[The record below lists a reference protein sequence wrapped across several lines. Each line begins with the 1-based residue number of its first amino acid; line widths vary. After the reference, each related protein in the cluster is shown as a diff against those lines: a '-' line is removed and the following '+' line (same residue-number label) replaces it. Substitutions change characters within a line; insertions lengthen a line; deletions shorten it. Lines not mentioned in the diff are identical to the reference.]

1 MADILKYRKLDG
13 TEVEVA
19 NNSTVSLSHTEASIE
34 FTVDLDLVAVLEGE
48 TRGWFGSVGSTTS
61 APQQSGVYGFSISL
75 SQGQTQSVTI
85 TTVDAKSTLLLSQS
99 IFSRFTDIFNVT
111 VSRAAAPT
119 DSTTDSTGPNFLVY
133 PDSDAALAIVNA
145 TFALTDSA
153 TTFGIVDSDYVHLR
167 QNRDFDFLTNLPKTI
182 DSAGITR
189 SLFDSDVRKSISSVD
204 AGGDGSLTYNNTT
217 GVITYTGPSASEVR
231 AHFGASQDLAYDA
244 STGIFSI
251 DVEVKYTKDN
261 FDSDLRDR
269 LTTTNTDSIA
279 EGSNLYFTT
288 QRARNTI
295 NVADLGGDGSLT
307 YDSAKGKLSY
317 TGPLSSEVRAH
328 FTGDKGIV
336 YNNGSGVINIDSG
349 NIKGMFSASG
359 DLTYNSATGQF
370 SFDVE
375 QVYTKTNFDSD
386 LGDANTGQLP
396 EGTNLY
402 YTTARADSAFDVSFA
417 LASTD
422 SLSEGNT
429 NLYYTTARADS
440 AARSALIAVD
450 AGGDGSFAYDSAT
463 GKFTYTGPSAT
474 EVRSHFSAQGDLTYD
489 SSTGV
494 FQFDVEQVYTKAN
507 FDSDFNVAIDSATT
521 SDLSEG
527 SNLYYTTARVDS
539 DFDARLAIKTT
550 TNLTEGNNLYYTTAR
565 ADSAARSA
573 LIAVD
578 AGGDGSFTYDSA
590 TGKFTYVGPSA
601 SEVRSHFSAQGD
613 LSYDSTTGVFQFD
626 VEQVYTKANF
636 DSDFNVAIDSA
647 STSDLSEGTN
657 LYYTNARA
665 DARVNLQTGANLDLS
680 QKSTSDLSEGTNKY
694 YTKVRVDSDFDASF
708 ALASTDSLSEGS
720 TNLYFTNERVDDRV
734 GALITGGVNVTATY
748 DDAAG
753 TLEIKVPFEN
763 IDDRVGNILTAGS
776 GININYDDPNATIT
790 IANTLNTSDFPDS
803 AFVTSRPVS
812 TFTNDALY
820 LDSTTAQNL
829 INASYIQSN
838 QIQYNTSDFLDSTTV
853 TGVVNNTYVQ
863 ARQVKY
869 NTSDFTD
876 SAFVTGLPVSTF
888 TNDKNYLDSTY
899 AAALIDSAHI
909 KAVVDSAY
917 VQLIQ
922 ADLQRDSSFI
932 SSIVTGGTLNMG
944 ANNIITTG
952 KVLFAN
958 VYSQLSDLPSA
969 STYHGMFAH
978 VHGTGKA
985 YYAHAGAWIELA
997 NNSQLSNSA
1006 NWNTAFGW
1014 GDHASAGYQL
1024 AATALDS
1031 AMVYRFTIDSTRTT
1045 ALVDAAYVQAR
1056 QQKYNTSDFTDSAFV
1071 TGLPI
1076 STFTNDAN
1084 YLDSTTVTNVINTAY
1099 VRARQALIDSDLTKL
1114 LVDSAYIQL
1123 RDRFQDSSLVTST
1136 VDSAYINARVSTVDS
1151 AQVQAIID
1159 SSYLEVIIDSDYV
1172 TARAGVILDSA
1183 SIASGV
1189 ILTTVDAA
1197 YVQARQ
1203 QKYNT
1208 SDFTDSAFVTG
1219 LPVSTFTND
1228 VKYLDSTTVQGVIN
1242 AAYVQANQN
1251 DYLDS
1256 TLTSQLID
1264 SAYIALRTT
1273 AGTDSATV
1281 IGLIDSDYVSSR
1293 VVAFANPIFT
1303 EFKYITES
1311 AGQVVFEGNDAN
1323 GNALSIETGNHAV
1336 FVNGIRLLPSDFTA
1350 DVTNNR
1356 ITLDSTGST
1365 SDEIVIS
1372 TIKGKNALAGIS
1384 IIDSDYIASRTIAVA
1399 QPQFVNYKYNADGN
1413 QTEFGGGVADVNGQ
1427 TVALSP
1433 GNFTVFLNGIKLLDS
1448 DFTANTSTNVITL
1461 NSGATLN
1468 DELVIQTI
1476 IGQNAVA
1483 GVSAVDSSY
1492 VQLRVPASYIQSKQ
1506 TNFLDSSLTSQLID
1520 SAYIALRTTAGTD
1533 SATVIGLIDSDY
1545 VAARVTGVV
1554 TPQFTDFRYK
1564 ADSGQTLFSGA
1575 DLGGTSLNL
1584 RTNNFNVYLNGIK
1597 LIDSDFTA
1605 SISNNTITLTE
1616 GADSGD
1622 DLVITTVE
1630 GDIIPSDATVIDS
1643 AYVQARQEGVNATF
1657 KDYKFVATA
1666 NQTVFSGN
1674 DANGATLS
1682 FETNKFHVLL
1692 NGIRLDA
1699 SDFTESADNNKI
1711 TLATGAA
1718 VSDELIVSTIGTE
1731 KTTTLTSITS
1741 TVDSAYIE
1749 PLLTPIHISSG
1760 NVGIGTTSPST
1771 PLHVIGNNGILIDE
1785 DGGGDGQLY
1794 FGGISGSD
1802 RSYIARNADDFSIWN
1817 VAQGTMKFGTS
1828 NDEKMTILADGN
1840 VGIGT
1845 NSPSDRLEISRTST
1859 DQTVGL
1865 TITNEQAGGYG
1876 SGIVFRSKRS
1886 DTGDLLA
1893 AGEIQVTGENS
1904 WNGAGNV
1911 ASMMEFFTQK
1921 DGTLTRHMSLS
1932 KNGVLMI
1939 GHNNYT
1945 PNSHTGVFL
1954 NGGSGKGFFTV
1965 DGDAPLAIHRLSS
1978 DGNLIELRQDN
1989 NTEGTISVS
1998 GSTVSYNGFSGQH
2011 ETSGIAT
2018 NTEIGT
2024 VVSTIDEL
2032 DIYFSGDKKGQ
2043 TRADHAKVKVS
2054 DSAGDNCVYG
2064 VVSRFDSDGKAFIAS
2079 VGIGTIRVT
2088 GACAKGDLL
2097 ESNGDG
2103 TAKVQSD
2110 DIIRSKTI
2118 GKVTIGNSNSGVK
2131 LVSCVLYCG

>member
-19 NNSTVSLSHTEASIE
+19 NNSTIALGHTEASIE

-99 IFSRFTDIFNVT
+99 IFSRFTDIFNIT
-111 VSRAAAPT
+111 VSRATAPT

-204 AGGDGSLTYNNTT
+204 AGGDGSLTYNNAT

-349 NIKGMFSASG
+349 NIRGMFSASG

-375 QVYTKTNFDSD
+375 QVYTKANFDSD

-402 YTTARADSAFDVSFA
+402 YTTARADSAFDASFA

-422 SLSEGNT
+422 SLSEGNA

-440 AARSALIAVD
+440 AARSALIAID

-527 SNLYYTTARVDS
+527 SNLYYTPA
-539 DFDARLAIKTT
+539 
-550 TNLTEGNNLYYTTAR
+550 
-565 ADSAARSA
+565 
-573 LIAVD
+573 
-578 AGGDGSFTYDSA
+578 
-590 TGKFTYVGPSA
+590 
-601 SEVRSHFSAQGD
+601 
-613 LSYDSTTGVFQFD
+613 
-626 VEQVYTKANF
+626 
-636 DSDFNVAIDSA
+636 
-647 STSDLSEGTN
+647 
-657 LYYTNARA
+657 
-665 DARVNLQTGANLDLS
+665 
-680 QKSTSDLSEGTNKY
+680 
-694 YTKVRVDSDFDASF
+694 RVDSDFDASF

-734 GALITGGVNVTATY
+734 SALITGGVNVTATY

-790 IANTLNTSDFPDS
+790 IANTL
-803 AFVTSRPVS
+803 
-812 TFTNDALY
+812 
-820 LDSTTAQNL
+820 
-829 INASYIQSN
+829 
-838 QIQYNTSDFLDSTTV
+838 
-853 TGVVNNTYVQ
+853 
-863 ARQVKY
+863 

-1014 GDHASAGYQL
+1014 GDHAAAGYQL

-1031 AMVYRFTIDSTRTT
+1031 TKTLQLVDSDVILSKLHPNSFGKDSAVKLYYNNVKKFETTDSGAKITGDLTLETASATIRLGNLILQDSDGQLKIADSAGITTTIIRNVLDSALITQLIDGPYIQARQTLLDSDLALQLLLDSSEIIDLIDSAYINARVSSVDSGTTLALIDSAHVQSKIPHAYVQSRQQKYNTSDFTDSAFVTGLPVSTFTNDVQYLDSTTVQGVISASYIQSNQNDYLDSTLTAQLIDSAYIALRTT
-1045 ALVDAAYVQAR
+1045 TGTDSATVIGLIDSNYIASRTIAVAQPQFVNYKYNADGNQTEFGGGVVDVNGQTVSLSPGNFSVFLNGIKLLDSDFTANTSTNVVTLSSGATLNDELVIQTIIGQNAVAGVSAVDSSYVQLRVPQTYLSTIIDSDYVTARSGVVLDSASIASGVIVSTVDEAYVQAR
-1056 QQKYNTSDFTDSAFV
+1056 QQKYNTNDFTDSAFV

-1084 YLDSTTVTNVINTAY
+1084 YLDSTTITGVVNNAYVQSRQISYNTSDFTDSAFVTGLPISTFTNDKNYLDSTTITGVINNAY

-1136 VDSAYINARVSTVDS
+1136 VDS
-1151 AQVQAIID
+1151 
-1159 SSYLEVIIDSDYV
+1159 
-1172 TARAGVILDSA
+1172 
-1183 SIASGV
+1183 
-1189 ILTTVDAA
+1189 
-1197 YVQARQ
+1197 
-1203 QKYNT
+1203 
-1208 SDFTDSAFVTG
+1208 
-1219 LPVSTFTND
+1219 
-1228 VKYLDSTTVQGVIN
+1228 
-1242 AAYVQANQN
+1242 
-1251 DYLDS
+1251 
-1256 TLTSQLID
+1256 
-1264 SAYIALRTT
+1264 
-1273 AGTDSATV
+1273 
-1281 IGLIDSDYVSSR
+1281 
-1293 VVAFANPIFT
+1293 
-1303 EFKYITES
+1303 
-1311 AGQVVFEGNDAN
+1311 
-1323 GNALSIETGNHAV
+1323 
-1336 FVNGIRLLPSDFTA
+1336 
-1350 DVTNNR
+1350 
-1356 ITLDSTGST
+1356 
-1365 SDEIVIS
+1365 
-1372 TIKGKNALAGIS
+1372 
-1384 IIDSDYIASRTIAVA
+1384 
-1399 QPQFVNYKYNADGN
+1399 
-1413 QTEFGGGVADVNGQ
+1413 
-1427 TVALSP
+1427 
-1433 GNFTVFLNGIKLLDS
+1433 
-1448 DFTANTSTNVITL
+1448 
-1461 NSGATLN
+1461 
-1468 DELVIQTI
+1468 
-1476 IGQNAVA
+1476 
-1483 GVSAVDSSY
+1483 SY
-1492 VQLRVPASYIQSKQ
+1492 VQLKVPASYIQSKQ

-1584 RTNNFNVYLNGIK
+1584 RTDNFNVFLNGVK

-1605 SISNNTITLTE
+1605 NISNNTITLTE

-1622 DLVITTVE
+1622 DLVITTIE
-1630 GDIIPSDATVIDS
+1630 GDIVDTTNVVDS

-1674 DANGATLS
+1674 DANGTALS

-1731 KTTTLTSITS
+1731 KTTTLASITS
-1741 TVDSAYIE
+1741 TVDSAYVQARQADLQRDSAFITGLVDSALIE
-1749 PLLTPIHISSG
+1749 PLLSPIHISGDVVMIGRTSSSSATAGAQFSADGSNIVRDGQSALTVKRLTSNGDIITLAKDGDAVGTIGGIKTSSG
-1760 NVGIGTTSPST
+1760 GRTYLSGSTTHSIYVNGGSANVNPGTATGSDNDNAIDLGASYARWKNLYLSGGVYLGGTGSSNNLDDYEEGSFTPTLSWYTPS
-1771 PLHVIGNNGILIDE
+1771 NGSVSYQARTAYYIKVGRAVTVHLEIRLNIVSQNSATLPVLID
-1785 DGGGDGQLY
+1785 G
-1794 FGGISGSD
+1794 FPFPF
-1802 RSYIARNADDFSIWN
+1802 RN
-1817 VAQGTMKFGTS
+1817 T
-1828 NDEKMTILADGN
+1828 
-1840 VGIGT
+1840 
-1845 NSPSDRLEISRTST
+1845 
-1859 DQTVGL
+1859 
-1865 TITNEQAGGYG
+1865 GGYG
-1876 SGIVFRSKRS
+1876 GSLMQVSLQGFTFSSGHIPYGWGEYNSTRMF
-1886 DTGDLLA
+1886 LL
-1893 AGEIQVTGENS
+1893 T
-1904 WNGAGNV
+1904 
-1911 ASMMEFFTQK
+1911 
-1921 DGTLTRHMSLS
+1921 MSS
-1932 KNGVLMI
+1932 
-1939 GHNNYT
+1939 
-1945 PNSHTGVFL
+1945 
-1954 NGGSGKGFFTV
+1954 
-1965 DGDAPLAIHRLSS
+1965 
-1978 DGNLIELRQDN
+1978 GNLNSNLPTPAN
-1989 NTEGTISVS
+1989 YKTINVS
-1998 GSTVSYNGFSGQH
+1998 GTYI
-2011 ETSGIAT
+2011 TPT
-2018 NTEIGT
+2018 
-2024 VVSTIDEL
+2024 
-2032 DIYFSGDKKGQ
+2032 
-2043 TRADHAKVKVS
+2043 
-2054 DSAGDNCVYG
+2054 
-2064 VVSRFDSDGKAFIAS
+2064 
-2079 VGIGTIRVT
+2079 
-2088 GACAKGDLL
+2088 
-2097 ESNGDG
+2097 
-2103 TAKVQSD
+2103 
-2110 DIIRSKTI
+2110 
-2118 GKVTIGNSNSGVK
+2118 
-2131 LVSCVLYCG
+2131 

>member
-19 NNSTVSLSHTEASIE
+19 NNSTIALGHTEASIE

-99 IFSRFTDIFNVT
+99 IFSRFTDIFNIT

-349 NIKGMFSASG
+349 NIRGMFSASG

-375 QVYTKTNFDSD
+375 QVYTKANFDSD

-402 YTTARADSAFDVSFA
+402 YTTARADSAFDASFA

-489 SSTGV
+489 SSTGI

-527 SNLYYTTARVDS
+527 SNLYYTPTRVDS

-550 TNLTEGNNLYYTTAR
+550 TNLTEGNNLYYT
-565 ADSAARSA
+565 
-573 LIAVD
+573 
-578 AGGDGSFTYDSA
+578 
-590 TGKFTYVGPSA
+590 
-601 SEVRSHFSAQGD
+601 
-613 LSYDSTTGVFQFD
+613 
-626 VEQVYTKANF
+626 
-636 DSDFNVAIDSA
+636 
-647 STSDLSEGTN
+647 
-657 LYYTNARA
+657 NARA
-665 DARVNLQTGANLDLS
+665 DARVNLQTGSNLDLS

-838 QIQYNTSDFLDSTTV
+838 QIQYNTSDFLDSTTI

-863 ARQVKY
+863 ARQIKY

-985 YYAHAGAWIELA
+985 YYAHAGAWVELA

-1084 YLDSTTVTNVINTAY
+1084 YLDSTTVTDVINTAY

-1189 ILTTVDAA
+1189 ILTTVDTA

-1461 NSGATLN
+1461 SSGATLN

-1584 RTNNFNVYLNGIK
+1584 RTDNFNVFLNGIK

-1605 SISNNTITLTE
+1605 NISNNTITLTE

-1622 DLVITTVE
+1622 DLVITTIE
-1630 GDIIPSDATVIDS
+1630 GDVIPSDATIIDS

-1657 KDYKFVATA
+1657 KDFKFVATA

-1828 NDEKMTILADGN
+1828 NDLKMTILADGN

-1932 KNGVLMI
+1932 KNGILMI

-1945 PNSHTGVFL
+1945 PNSHTGVYL

-2032 DIYFSGDKKGQ
+2032 DTYFSGDKKGQ

-2079 VGIGTIRVT
+2079 VGIGSIRVT

>member
-19 NNSTVSLSHTEASIE
+19 NNSTIALGHTEASIE

-99 IFSRFTDIFNVT
+99 IFSRFTDIFNIT

-402 YTTARADSAFDVSFA
+402 YTTARADSAFDASFA

-527 SNLYYTTARVDS
+527 SNLYYTPTRVDS

-985 YYAHAGAWIELA
+985 YYAHAGAWVELA

-1084 YLDSTTVTNVINTAY
+1084 YLDSTTVTDVINTAY

-1189 ILTTVDAA
+1189 ILTTVDTA